1 MVSLTA
7 VADIDLDEQKL
18 KASDAAVDDHF
29 GRTIAISGD
38 TALIRADSDDDGTN
52 SGSVYVFV
60 RIDGLWVE
68 QAKLTASNAATDVR
82 FGSAVAISGDTALI
96 GAMSSDDNGTNSGSV
111 YVLVR
116 IDGLWVEQAKLTASD
131 ATTYDNFGE
140 GLAQSLHFR
149 RSPREI
155 ASRQWSRV
163 RAPRSP
169 GRRIFACPFVSPRDL
184 G

>member
-68 QAKLTASNAATDVR
+68 QAKLTAS
-82 FGSAVAISGDTALI
+82 
-96 GAMSSDDNGTNSGSV
+96 
-111 YVLVR
+111 
-116 IDGLWVEQAKLTASD
+116 D

>member
-1 MVSLTA
+1 MIRASRFVCVRICVSLLLMVSLTA
-7 VADIDLDEQKL
+7 VADIVLDEQKL

-38 TALIRADSDDDGTN
+38 TALIQADSDDDGTN
-52 SGSVYVFV
+52 SGSVYVF
-60 RIDGLWVE
+60 
-68 QAKLTASNAATDVR
+68 
-82 FGSAVAISGDTALI
+82 
-96 GAMSSDDNGTNSGSV
+96 
-111 YVLVR
+111 VR

-169 GRRIFACPFVSPRDL
+169 GHRMSACPLVSPRDL